1 MLYYNISRMN
11 IKAVIKAHHLTINKV
26 AEALG
31 VNRISFSNTINNNP
45 TYSTLKKIAD
55 VVGCDV
61 MDFFKDEATHQPP
74 ERKDF
79 LAVVRNNGECRIF
92 ESAAALKAY
101 AATL

>member
-1 MLYYNISRMN
+1 M
-11 IKAVIKAHHLTINKV
+11 TINEV
-26 AEALG
+26 AEKMG
-31 VNRISFSNTINNNP
+31 INRVTLSQTISNNP

>member
-1 MLYYNISRMN
+1 MDVKS
-11 IKAVIKAHHLTINKV
+11 VVKAHGILMKDL
-26 AEALG
+26 ADRLG
-31 VNRISFSNTINNNP
+31 VNRVGLAHSINNNP

-74 ERKDF
+74 ERDDF
-79 LAVVRNNGECRIF
+79 IAVVRNNGECRAF
-92 ESAAALKAY
+92 DSAAALKAY